1 MSSFDEYKNRYKT
14 ARMERRNGVLQ
25 VTLHTDG
32 QSLRGGFCRT
42 ASTGRVPRHR
52 GRPRESRRHPDRDGE
67 RVLGAP
73 RDPRDVFLPDA
84 PVDRPDRSHPLD
96 SAHFA
101 SDVVPGDGMHIVY
114 PLLLGMNRGRL
125 FSADR
130 ANARRRGSIATRAR
144 R

>member
-1 MSSFDEYKNRYKT
+1 MNLLNIEVPVISAINGPEWRHSEIPLLCGIMLAADT
-14 ARMERRNGVLQ
+14 AEFQ
-25 VTLHTDG
+25 
-32 QSLRGGFCRT
+32 
-42 ASTGRVPRHR
+42 
-52 GRPRESRRHPDRDGE
+52 
-67 RVLGAP
+67 
-73 RDPRDVFLPDA
+73 
-84 PVDRPDRSHPLD
+84 D

-130 ANARRRGSIATRAR
+130 ANARRRGSVATRAR